1 MMKGDKSKSNNMKL
15 KQEIL
20 IYILIKKVVI
30 VRSIRKR
37 NNLLENIVLLIL
49 PKVSVRL
56 A

>member
-1 MMKGDKSKSNNMKL
+1 MIKGDKIKSNNLKL

-20 IYILIKKVVI
+20 IYILIQKVAI

-37 NNLLENIVLLIL
+37 NNLLENTVLLML

-56 A
+56 T